1 MGVRILDNFKVS
13 SSLSSAWYLN
23 GIFEFLD
30 NVIAIDIWP
39 FGCWNMKTA
48 CGVIEF
54 VNEHTPT
61 EETKIP

>member
-30 NVIAIDIWP
+30 TVIAIDI
-39 FGCWNMKTA
+39 
-48 CGVIEF
+48 
-54 VNEHTPT
+54 
-61 EETKIP
+61 

>member
-1 MGVRILDNFKVS
+1 MKTACSVI
-13 SSLSSAWYLN
+13 
-23 GIFEFLD
+23 EFVNEHNLD

-48 CGVIEF
+48 CSVIEF